1 MSVTQFRFSGFGGQG
16 VIMMGMILGR
26 AATIHNDMNATLTQ
40 SFGPEARGGAAATGV
55 LIDKNPILYPYVLQ
69 ADVLVAMSQEAF
81 KKYIPTLSKNGIL
94 IYDEELVKPGDLPK
108 GVKKYS
114 IPATKLAEEMGRKMV
129 ANIVMTGFM
138 AATLSYVPAEAM
150 RKATLESVPRG
161 TEELN
166 GKAFDM
172 GYNYGKGLKPSS
184 GR

>member
-26 AATIHNDMNATLTQ
+26 AATIHHGMNATLTQ
-40 SFGPEARGGAAATGV
+40 SFGPEARGGSAATAV
-55 LIDKNPILYPYVLQ
+55 LIDKDPILYPYVLQ

-81 KKYIPTLSKNGIL
+81 RKYVPTLNENGIL
-94 IYDEELVKPGDLPK
+94 IYEEELVKPGDLPK

-138 AATLSYVPAEAM
+138 AAVLPYVPADAM
-150 RKATLESVPRG
+150 RKAMLESVPRG

-166 GKAFDM
+166 GKAFDK
-172 GYNYGKGLKPSS
+172 GFNYSRL
-184 GR
+184 